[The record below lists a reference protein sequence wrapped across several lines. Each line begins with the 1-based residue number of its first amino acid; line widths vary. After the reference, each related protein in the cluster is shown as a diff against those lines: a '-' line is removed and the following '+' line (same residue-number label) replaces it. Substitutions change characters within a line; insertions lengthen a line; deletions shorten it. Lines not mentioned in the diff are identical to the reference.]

1 MDVPTTFARF
11 VPPVPP
17 PPAGELTTLR
27 FVATMRTNAIAGWPE
42 AAYRERILRRRVL
55 GRTRLTVSDPA
66 AVRHVL
72 VDRTDNYVR
81 TAITIRLLRPI
92 LGDGLLISE
101 GAAWRHQRRTLA
113 PAFAPRAVEALV
125 PHIAAATDEVLP
137 ALAAAGAEGPID
149 LFAALQR
156 LTLEI
161 AGRTMFSLGMA
172 RHGERLRAFVERYG
186 TRHAA
191 PRALDALLPRWIPS
205 PSDLGRAR
213 FRRAWVGFLDE
224 VVAERARG
232 NGPGTGDPSRDDP
245 SDTDPGKGDLLHR
258 LRVARDPDTGRGF
271 TPDDLRDQVATLML
285 AGHETTAVTLLWA
298 CTLLALMPQTQD
310 AVAREVR
317 AAGPH
322 AEPLR
327 GLPLTRA
334 VIEETMRLYPPAFAI
349 ARRAVGSDTLADTA
363 VEPGDIVLIA
373 PWLLHRHRGLWRD
386 PEAFDAGRFLPEAPS
401 PQRFAY
407 LPFGAGPR
415 ICIGAGFALSE
426 AVLIL
431 ARLVAAF
438 RIARADDRPVLP
450 MGVITTQPDHA
461 PAFLLEPRRG

>member
-1 MDVPTTFARF
+1 MASQPAFARF

-17 PPAGELTTLR
+17 PPIGELSTLR
-27 FVATMRTNAIAGWPE
+27 FVAAMRVNAIGGWPE
-42 AAYRERILRRRVL
+42 AAYRERVLSRRVL
-55 GRTRLTVSDPA
+55 GRTRITVSDPG
-66 AVRHVL
+66 AVRRVL
-72 VDRTDNYVR
+72 VDRTETYVR
-81 TAITIRLLRPI
+81 TAITIRLLRPM

-101 GAAWRHQRRTLA
+101 SGSWRHQRRTLA
-113 PAFAPRAVEALV
+113 PAFAPRAVEALI
-125 PHIAAATDEVLP
+125 PPIAAATNEVLP
-137 ALAAAGAEGPID
+137 ALAAAASEGPID

-172 RHGERLRAFVERYG
+172 HHGERLRGFVERYS

-191 PRALDALLPRWIPS
+191 PRLLDALLPRWLPS
-205 PSDLGRAR
+205 PHDLGRAR
-213 FRRAWVGFLDE
+213 FRRAWVRFLDE
-224 VVAERARG
+224 VVAERAAGRSIE
-232 NGPGTGDPSRDDP
+232 NGDRNGGGPD
-245 SDTDPGKGDLLHR
+245 KGDLLDR
-258 LRVARDPDTGRGF
+258 LRDARDPDTGQGF
-271 TPDDLRDQVATLML
+271 TPEDLRDQVATLML
-285 AGHETTAVTLLWA
+285 AGHETTAVTLLWT
-298 CTLLALMPQTQD
+298 CTLLALMPDVQD

-317 AAGPH
+317 AAGIG

-334 VIEETMRLYPPAFAI
+334 VVEETMRLYPPAFAI
-349 ARRAVGSDTLADTA
+349 SRQAVAEDMLADA
-363 VEPGDIVLIA
+363 PVAPGDIVLIA

-386 PEAFDAGRFLPEAPS
+386 PDAFDPGRFLPGAP
-401 PQRFAY
+401 PPPRYAY

-426 AVLIL
+426 AVVIL

-438 RIARADDRPVLP
+438 RFARADDRPVLP

-461 PAFLLEPRRG
+461 PAFLLKARGA